1 MNIKDR
7 LSYTNRII
15 SLLGKGEAVVLT
27 GHRRAGKSCIL
38 ECLAD
43 KLKGSGNVMC
53 LDMENPDNRDV
64 DTDEKLNIWIKEH
77 SSDNNRNIV
86 LIDEVQEIRDFE
98 KTLRYWV
105 KQSGFDVVVT
115 GSNAKMLSSDVASAF
130 SGRYMQVHVFSLDY
144 GEFLDFNGITSSAE
158 ALAMYLKWGGLPFLS
173 NIPADDTRTRNNY
186 LDNIYNTIFVKD
198 IINRIPVRNPV
209 FVDNLAR
216 FIAENCGKLFSAN
229 SIAKFMK
236 NSTLSVSSNTVDNY
250 TDALCAT
257 YLIDRVHRYDIRG
270 KRIFEQQD
278 KFYFEDIGLRNYLC
292 LSKSN
297 IDIEKVLENAVY
309 LRLRKD
315 GFEVFVGQINGK
327 EIDFVALRGDE
338 KVYVQVS
345 LNVSNPD
352 TYEREFGNLRQIRDN
367 YPKYVITMDPMATL
381 VNDNGIKV
389 LLADSFLLHG
399 I

>member
-43 KLKGSGNVMC
+43 KLKDSGNVMY

-64 DTDEKLNIWIKEH
+64 DTNEKLNIWIKEH
-77 SSDNNRNIV
+77 ASNNNRNIV

-236 NSTLSVSSNTVDNY
+236 NSTSSVSSNTVDNY
-250 TDALCAT
+250 TDALCVT

-389 LLADSFLLHG
+389 LLADNFLLHG

>member
-43 KLKGSGNVMC
+43 KLKGSGNVMY

-77 SSDNNRNIV
+77 ASDNNRNIV

-173 NIPADDTRTRNNY
+173 NIPADDTRTRN
-186 LDNIYNTIFVKD
+186 
-198 IINRIPVRNPV
+198 
-209 FVDNLAR
+209 
-216 FIAENCGKLFSAN
+216 
-229 SIAKFMK
+229 
-236 NSTLSVSSNTVDNY
+236 
-250 TDALCAT
+250 
-257 YLIDRVHRYDIRG
+257 
-270 KRIFEQQD
+270 
-278 KFYFEDIGLRNYLC
+278 
-292 LSKSN
+292 
-297 IDIEKVLENAVY
+297 
-309 LRLRKD
+309 
-315 GFEVFVGQINGK
+315 
-327 EIDFVALRGDE
+327 
-338 KVYVQVS
+338 
-345 LNVSNPD
+345 
-352 TYEREFGNLRQIRDN
+352 
-367 YPKYVITMDPMATL
+367 
-381 VNDNGIKV
+381 
-389 LLADSFLLHG
+389 
-399 I
+399 

>member
-1 MNIKDR
+1 M
-7 LSYTNRII
+7 
-15 SLLGKGEAVVLT
+15 LGKGEAVVLT

-43 KLKGSGNVMC
+43 KLKGSGNVMY

-77 SSDNNRNIV
+77 ASNNNRNIV
-86 LIDEVQEIRDFE
+86 LVDEVQEIRDFE

-130 SGRYMQVHVFSLDY
+130 SGRYMQIHIFSLDY

-236 NSTLSVSSNTVDNY
+236 NSALSVSSNTVDNY
-250 TDALCAT
+250 VDALCAT
-257 YLIDRVHRYDIRG
+257 YLIDCVHRYDIRG

-292 LSKSN
+292 LSKSK

-352 TYEREFGNLRQIRDN
+352 TYEREFDNLRQIRDN

-389 LLADSFLLHG
+389 LLADNFLLHG